1 MLYLLLETAMACGAW
16 PGPCDVDHSVTLHG
30 LFQQALLYQLAG
42 GGFGA
47 VVRLNGVILR
57 CPATI
62 PATFDYLCARDQCGG
77 LAGTAAILVAMGAEV
92 GGG

>member
-1 MLYLLLETAMACGAW
+1 MLYLLLETATACGAW
-16 PGPCDVDHSVTLHG
+16 PGLCDVDHSVTLDG
-30 LFQQALLYQLAG
+30 PFQEALLYHLAG

-92 GGG
+92 DGG